1 MLESW
6 NISQNFALTK
16 TKLNSVAKHFW
27 ANGPDGCCSD
37 LKVHLTWEEFV
48 IVTAFVFVF
57 QLVFVIVIV
66 IAFGLKYFAQ
76 IKSSH
81 NES

>member
-1 MLESW
+1 MG
-6 NISQNFALTK
+6 
-16 TKLNSVAKHFW
+16 
-27 ANGPDGCCSD
+27 ANNRPDGCCSD
-37 LKVHLTWEEFV
+37 QKAHLPWEEFV

-66 IAFGLKYFAQ
+66 IVIAFGLKYVAQ

>member
-1 MLESW
+1 MG
-6 NISQNFALTK
+6 
-16 TKLNSVAKHFW
+16 

-37 LKVHLTWEEFV
+37 QKAHLTSPWEEFV
-48 IVTAFVFVF
+48 IITAFVFVF

-66 IAFGLKYFAQ
+66 IAFGLKYVAQ

-81 NES
+81 NESY